1 MKILKSRKELLI
13 HLTSDGTCKCG
24 LRCPFQFEE
33 QFSFDPHVLSLPDN
47 GIPSVIQASC
57 KVGHALR
64 DLMSK
69 PDGAREPR
77 GEKVST
83 MEGSVSEPKLHRH
96 RIRSRSHRKKPS
108 GKRMPENEN
117 EGNGNAIVPTAR
129 AVLLSTSEK
138 AEKNSARSDGKQSDI
153 VKTSV
158 LESPTRPQDA
168 AASSWSPDMNVRRLL
183 TQLPGNS
190 SPSLQRGMRVGERKL
205 SENTEDRQKPSKVT
219 LRLFQKQKESKVH
232 VSEKQSLA
240 LSAVLTGRTISEL
253 TRKSGRGMTQGGG
266 EVDVGEEA
274 REGETECELTVS
286 IKLGESEGQKG
297 VEDKEMQSKRDD
309 PLQLTTSDGA
319 EAEDSDLPKD
329 SQSVLGELGNG
340 GMEVLESDSGNHEC
354 LYTNKVISTEM
365 HVASI
370 TENLSQV
377 SSPSFTSSDDS
388 QIGSHISQL
397 SEAVPAIQSLQS
409 HTNQVAPPPTSP
421 PSSNT
426 RPTPS
431 NHLLGSAASTSTS
444 SLLSYTLPPGPG
456 VAGQF
461 LTTPTDFL
469 PPSSSVPYTPYPLQ
483 SSPTKHTS
491 PSLSTFVVEHS
502 SPPTPS
508 TNLPSLPHVEP
519 QTTSRIPPP
528 PYPSCAGITPMNSGP
543 VNPQSSSSSQ
553 PLSAKTGSQEVSTL
567 PDSEQPQP
575 LPLQFHAEAGDLS
588 LVLSSQPDVVDVAHG
603 SQEEEVENGMEQN
616 VLSLDRLISEL
627 CGMEVEGNGS
637 VNGALQ
643 LLASEDSQVTSAVID
658 DDHHGNFSSPI
669 GAHSTLGS
677 DGAVQV
683 RFMVVSQSGS
693 RMRLRQLDMSERR

>member
-1 MKILKSRKELLI
+1 M
-13 HLTSDGTCKCG
+13 
-24 LRCPFQFEE
+24 
-33 QFSFDPHVLSLPDN
+33 
-47 GIPSVIQASC
+47 
-57 KVGHALR
+57 
-64 DLMSK
+64 
-69 PDGAREPR
+69 
-77 GEKVST
+77 
-83 MEGSVSEPKLHRH
+83 
-96 RIRSRSHRKKPS
+96 
-108 GKRMPENEN
+108 
-117 EGNGNAIVPTAR
+117 IVPTAR
-129 AVLLSTSEK
+129 AVLLFTSEK
-138 AEKNSARSDGKQSDI
+138 AEKNSARQAKSDGKQSGI

-190 SPSLQRGMRVGERKL
+190 SPSLQRGMRVEERKL

-219 LRLFQKQKESKVH
+219 LRLFQKQNVH

-253 TRKSGRGMTQGGG
+253 TRKSGRGMAQGGG

-297 VEDKEMQSKRDD
+297 VEDEEMQSKRDD
-309 PLQLTTSDGA
+309 PLQLATSDGA

-329 SQSVLGELGNG
+329 SQSVLGEPGNG

-354 LYTNKVISTEM
+354 LYTNNVISKEM

-370 TENLSQV
+370 TENPSQV

-397 SEAVPAIQSLQS
+397 SEAVSAIQSFQS
-409 HTNQVAPPPTSP
+409 HTNQVAPPPSSLPPTSP

-426 RPTPS
+426 RPTP
-431 NHLLGSAASTSTS
+431 NHLLGSVASTSTS
-444 SLLSYTLPPGPG
+444 SLSSYTLPPGPG

-461 LTTPTDFL
+461 LSTPTDFL
-469 PPSSSVPYTPYPLQ
+469 PPSSSIPYPLQ

-528 PYPSCAGITPMNSGP
+528 PYPSCAGITPLNSGP
-543 VNPQSSSSSQ
+543 VSPQSSSSSQ

-616 VLSLDRLISEL
+616 VSSLDCLISEL

-658 DDHHGNFSSPI
+658 DDHHGSFSSPI
-669 GAHSTLGS
+669 GAHSKLGS
-677 DGAVQV
+677 DGASWKASTN
-683 RFMVVSQSGS
+683 VSWKLVLAHTHVP
-693 RMRLRQLDMSERR
+693 RRKSEGIPSLI